1 MKVVKRDAYL
11 AMQQHSNDDHLG
23 DLILHIQPPL
33 RRRLRIAAA
42 QSHLSEEEY
51 VGRLLEHVVPPES
64 ESAQHGSGH
73 LNRAAVEEL
82 KQYREALRRAH
93 PGQVFEDSVELLRQA
108 REERTRELEQR

>member
-1 MKVVKRDAYL
+1 MKAVKRGADL
-11 AMQQHSNDDHLG
+11 AMQQHSNDDHLS

-64 ESAQHGSGH
+64 ESVQLSSGH
-73 LNRAAVEEL
+73 LNRAAVEDL
-82 KQYREALRRAH
+82 KQYREALRKAH
-93 PGQVFEDSVELLRQA
+93 PGQKFEDSVELLRQA

>member
-1 MKVVKRDAYL
+1 
-11 AMQQHSNDDHLG
+11 MQQHSNDDHQS

-42 QSHLSEEEY
+42 QSNLSEEEY
-51 VGRLLEHVVPPES
+51 VGRLLEHVVPPDS
-64 ESAQHGSGH
+64 EVVPRRSGQ

-82 KQYREALRRAH
+82 KHYREAIRRAH

>member
-11 AMQQHSNDDHLG
+11 AMQQHSNDDHMS

-33 RRRLRIAAA
+33 RRRLRMAAA

-93 PGQVFEDSVELLRQA
+93 PGQVFEDSVELLRLA
-108 REERTRELEQR
+108 R